1 MEISVKV
8 AKQGKNVLVAA
19 CDAELLG
26 KTLKFGKVDF
36 PVRREFYEGQFLSP
50 EEALQAILNGTAANL
65 LGEKIVGHVLKAG
78 LIQPE
83 AVIYMSGI
91 PHAMIIEI

>member
-8 AKQGKNVLVAA
+8 VRRGKDVLVSA

-26 KTLKFGKVDF
+26 KTLKFGRIDF

-50 EEALQAILNGTAANL
+50 EATIQEIRNATTANL
-65 LGEKIVGHVLKAG
+65 LGKKTVEHALKAG
-78 LIQPE
+78 LIHPG
-83 AVIYMSGI
+83 AVLNISGI
-91 PHAMIIEI
+91 PHAMILKI